1 MTTFQIKLLAAVLMV
16 CDHLGAVIFPK
27 ILILRFL
34 GRLSFPIFAWLIG
47 QGEKYSN
54 NFKIYLLR
62 LIVLGVVSQPIYYLT
77 FRSSALNILAT
88 LAFGLLAIRID
99 KILKSK
105 FLFTLIF
112 AVLAQL
118 TNAEYGFY
126 GVCVIS
132 LLSES
137 DFNTATWWLKWILL
151 NLLTFWFPGF
161 LFYQFLAVLTPLIL
175 NLWNGK
181 QGRKAK
187 WFYLFYPFHLVLIY
201 LLRLLIL
208 NT

>member
-1 MTTFQIKLLAAVLMV
+1 MTTYQIKLLAAVLMV

-27 ILILRFL
+27 LLILRFL

-47 QGEKYSN
+47 QGEKYTN

-62 LIVLGVVSQPIYYLT
+62 LIILGVVSQPIYYLT

-88 LAFGLLAIRID
+88 LTFGLVAIRTD
-99 KILKSK
+99 RILKSK
-105 FLFTLIF
+105 FLFTLVF
-112 AVLAQL
+112 GVLAQL
-118 TNAEYGFY
+118 ANAEYGFY

-175 NLWNGK
+175 NSWNGQ
-181 QGRKAK
+181 QGQKAK
-187 WFYLFYPFHLVLIY
+187 WFYLFYPLHLVLIF

-208 NT
+208 NN